1 MQSSRYV
8 PICTNGLEELTAPI
22 SSKED
27 CGCRFIQNVD
37 TYLPDYTV
45 SHTGRHN
52 LSLHIWNNSLLHST
66 YHAVLCSTT
75 LPVKEFT
82 ICICLWICAE
92 VPPFTAILT
101 LYQYI
106 KHKYYI
112 LKYSPPPLP
121 KWANSGIHFW
131 LYREISYLKI
141 IGRWD
146 MKFHSTDHYDI
157 MITFFYDVMP
167 WSLVP
172 PFSGV
177 EKALKMKA
185 AGSSKMLVPVYQ
197 VT

>member
-112 LKYSPPPLP
+112 LKYSPPPFQ
-121 KWANSGIHFW
+121 SEQIVEFTFDST
-131 LYREISYLKI
+131 E
-141 IGRWD
+141 
-146 MKFHSTDHYDI
+146 KFHTWKSLVGGIWSSTALTI